1 MNNTTNIAVNLD
13 SHMHSDRPDGG
24 SGLDEVSRLQVAMA
38 ARLLRSI
45 VPSDGEIEIS
55 LHEIARRLEQIAE
68 AGAQAIGRSPV
79 RM

>member
-1 MNNTTNIAVNLD
+1 MPG
-13 SHMHSDRPDGG
+13 DRRDGG
-24 SGLDEVSRLQVAMA
+24 GGLDEISRLQVVMA

-68 AGAQAIGRSPV
+68 AGAQAAGHSPV